1 MSARR
6 LLSVGVV
13 MVVAIAGLIV
23 PAAAAA
29 DTLSGAGSALAA
41 PLVAEWGAAFESFFG
56 TVVSY
61 DEAGSQAGLSDV
73 TARVVD
79 FAASDGPLTSAQLAA
94 CQSCVQLPWSL
105 AAVGIGYHIGG
116 IRRPLFLTG
125 TLLAE
130 IYLGEIS
137 RWNDPRITAVNPR
150 GALPSLRI
158 TPIYVRAGETYAFTS
173 FLSKVSRAW
182 RTRVGYGF
190 TASFPAGIPASS
202 DVAATSLL
210 ESVNGSIAYV
220 GAPFL
225 IANRLPAAAIE
236 NSAGRFEVPNLSNI
250 QAAAQT
256 VTRVPRGNALQIVDP
271 PRRATTA
278 YPLSTFTFAVVPA
291 NGSNPG
297 TLARWLSFALG
308 LGQQFGPRLDS
319 PPLPPVVLRASNATV
334 ASLRGSH

>member
-1 MSARR
+1 
-6 LLSVGVV
+6 VV
-13 MVVAIAGLIV
+13 VIVAGLTM
-23 PAAAAA
+23 PTTAAAS
-29 DTLSGAGSALAA
+29 DTLSGAGSVLAA
-41 PLVAEWGAAFESFFG
+41 PLVAEWGAAFQAFFG

-61 DEAGSQAGLSDV
+61 DESGSQAGISAV
-73 TARVVD
+73 TGRVVD
-79 FAASDGPLTSAQLAA
+79 FAVSDGPLTSAQLAA
-94 CQSCVQLPWSL
+94 CQSCVQIPWS
-105 AAVGIGYHIGG
+105 VSGIGIGYHIGG

-125 TLLAE
+125 PLLAK

-190 TASFPAGIPASS
+190 AVSLPAGISATS
-202 DVAATSLL
+202 DAAATALVQ
-210 ESVNGSIAYV
+210 SVNGSIAYV

-271 PRRATTA
+271 PRMATTA
-278 YPLSTFTFAVVPA
+278 YPISTFTFAIVPA
-291 NGSNPG
+291 NASHTS

-308 LGQQFGPRLDS
+308 VGQTFGPRLDS
-319 PPLPPVVLRASNATV
+319 PPLPTVVLRASKAAI
-334 ASLRGSH
+334 ASFSGSH